1 MNKQLVGLASLL
13 TIVAVGGIT
22 YSVYRPNPNVTLA
35 DLADAGISEPTHAL
49 TCPIRASSE
58 CQTQFGIARYDWVS
72 FGAVMS
78 PLPEDAGFERDVL
91 FPPLGEFREGGEPL
105 DVEQCTKGV
114 ELLDFEQCTI
124 QPCESAPA
132 ICAKFGAVNPFT
144 LAPEARKCARRNS
157 VRGFGD
163 CALVGDETI
172 IEMIVYPLSQTTGTC
187 EVLGVP
193 QKAGTCYVV
202 APDRAEDL

>member
-1 MNKQLVGLASLL
+1 MNKKLVGLASLL
-13 TIVAVGGIT
+13 TVVVIGGIT
-22 YSVYRPNPNVTLA
+22 YSVYSPNPGVTLA
-35 DLADAGISEPTHAL
+35 DLTDAGIPEPTHAL

-58 CQTQFGIARYDWVS
+58 GQTQFGVGRYDWVS
-72 FGAVMS
+72 FGAVMT

-91 FPPLGEFREGGEPL
+91 FPPLGEVREGEGVEPQGE
-105 DVEQCTKGV
+105 GV
-114 ELLDFEQCTI
+114 ELLDFEQCTL
-124 QPCESAPA
+124 QLCEAAPA
-132 ICAKFGAVNPFT
+132 VCAKFGAVNPFT

-187 EVLGVP
+187 EVLGLP